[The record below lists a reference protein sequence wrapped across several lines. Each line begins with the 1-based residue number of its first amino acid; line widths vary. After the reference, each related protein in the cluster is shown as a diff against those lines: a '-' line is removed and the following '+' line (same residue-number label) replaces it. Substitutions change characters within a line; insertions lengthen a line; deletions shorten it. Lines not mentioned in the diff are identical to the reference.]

1 MRGGFG
7 EVEAGRRVLDHRLD
21 LRQARQRLDARLRLA
36 RLAGLVAEAVDEGL
50 HVRALGGDAL
60 GGAGL
65 LHGALGADADEFVE
79 AAGGER

>member
-1 MRGGFG
+1 MRGRLG

-21 LRQARQRLDARLRLA
+21 LRQPCQRLDARLRLP
-36 RLAGLVAEAVDEGL
+36 RLARLVAEAVDERL
-50 HVRALGGDAL
+50 DVRPLGRDAL

-65 LHGALGADADEFVE
+65 LQRAFGADADEFVE